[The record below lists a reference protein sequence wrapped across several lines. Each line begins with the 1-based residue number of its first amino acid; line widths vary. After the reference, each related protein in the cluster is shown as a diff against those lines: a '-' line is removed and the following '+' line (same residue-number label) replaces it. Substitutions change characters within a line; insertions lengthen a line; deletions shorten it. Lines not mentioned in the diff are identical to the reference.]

1 MDKASVLVL
10 EEWLSFLAKNN
21 IAYIIIPPGMTP
33 ECQPLDISVNKI
45 FKDAIKF
52 KVELNRINLD
62 KLNGEI
68 KLKMAR
74 LNMLL
79 NLV

>member
-1 MDKASVLVL
+1 
-10 EEWLSFLAKNN
+10 
-21 IAYIIIPPGMTP
+21 MTP